1 MDLVIAVRLISVA
14 KIGKKTIASKYFS
27 NYFAADIF
35 SWSLNRHSKRA
46 PSEGGAHTLKSFLV
60 QDLWDEIRV
69 ETNMGITVKGG
80 TRAPQLPAN
89 AQVLSQQ
96 VYGENVIVNYVK

>member
-1 MDLVIAVRLISVA
+1 
-14 KIGKKTIASKYFS
+14 
-27 NYFAADIF
+27 
-35 SWSLNRHSKRA
+35 
-46 PSEGGAHTLKSFLV
+46 V

-69 ETNMGITVKGG
+69 ETNMGLTVKGG

-96 VYGENVIVNYVK
+96 VYDKNVIVNYIK